1 MRVWSQCEGKG
12 SRSLPV
18 SLLLFLSLLSISLSL
33 FLWAVTLIRCF
44 DHIVQVYIFG
54 VCLNCAVFQNEL
66 IKQRPKKRDKHREN
80 TIGNA
85 AAANLWFPS
94 WGTNLASPFVLFK
107 WMDTMVDIVSSE
119 HINSRHL
126 STLHRRQW
134 RLWMWIFGKQAG
146 SFHIRKKTSVQFLC
160 LFLCYFSHSSILR
173 IQCAYW
179 SETASCKMPL
189 FPSKTNYRCLPL
201 NANT

>member
-1 MRVWSQCEGKG
+1 MREKVLGHFLFRCFSF
-12 SRSLPV
+12 SL
-18 SLLLFLSLLSISLSL
+18 SSLSL
-33 FLWAVTLIRCF
+33 SLSFYGLWLSSGALITLCRSTFLGFVWIVRCF
-44 DHIVQVYIFG
+44 KMSW
-54 VCLNCAVFQNEL
+54 LN
-66 IKQRPKKRDKHREN
+66 KGPKRGTN
-80 TIGNA
+80 TEKTQLGNA